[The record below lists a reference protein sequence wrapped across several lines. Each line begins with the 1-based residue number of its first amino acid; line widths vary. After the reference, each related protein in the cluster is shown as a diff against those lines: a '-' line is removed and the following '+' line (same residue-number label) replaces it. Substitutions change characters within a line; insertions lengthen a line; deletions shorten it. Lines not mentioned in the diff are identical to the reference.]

1 MKLPLKNLQGKEVG
15 SLNVRDDVFGVPMH
29 SAVVHQVIVAQLA
42 NARQGTSQTKTRS
55 EVSGGGAKP
64 RPQKYTGRARQGSIR
79 SPQWKGGG
87 VVFGPRPRSYRQRTP
102 KRVKRQAL
110 VATLS
115 DKARDNSLV
124 VIESLTFESAKTKR
138 MVEILEA
145 LNANPPVLLVTDKT
159 DLSVIRSSRN
169 IPRLKMLPV
178 SLINPLVLLNHKT
191 VILTVDAV
199 KKAEELWGGRF
210 VRRVGQI
217 PTEIV
222 ES

>member
-15 SLNVRDDVFGVPMH
+15 SVNVRDDVFGVPMH

-42 NARQGTSQTKTRS
+42 NSRQGTSQTKTRS

-87 VVFGPRPRSYRQRTP
+87 TVFGPRPRSYHQRTP
-102 KRVKRQAL
+102 RRIKRQAL

-115 DKARDNSLV
+115 DKARDNSLIV
-124 VIESLTFESAKTKR
+124 VESLSFEPAKTKR
-138 MVEILEA
+138 MVSILEA
-145 LNANPPVLLVTDKT
+145 LNAIPPILLVTDKA
-159 DLSVIRSSRN
+159 DSSVLRSSRN

-210 VRRVGQI
+210 VRNVGQI
-217 PTEIV
+217 PTEIT